1 MIVDQH
7 WFVQWQWSLISSLR
21 GTEITCSLTKVKAPK
36 CGGNWCH
43 KVVEKKEPDKDYPY
57 DSKWALSR
65 LDRNSWDGDESIVY
79 TKIQRSGYVF
89 VGVDSRN
96 SLLQYWKCALWTQWP
111 YSTCAMNLQRKK
123 CIHNKVFQARIASKM
138 MFTGDKWPII
148 NPLRK
153 KSMISVYES
162 IILKGRM
169 GVCKSQNLI
178 TKSVKNKVV

>member
-1 MIVDQH
+1 
-7 WFVQWQWSLISSLR
+7 
-21 GTEITCSLTKVKAPK
+21 
-36 CGGNWCH
+36 
-43 KVVEKKEPDKDYPY
+43 
-57 DSKWALSR
+57 
-65 LDRNSWDGDESIVY
+65 
-79 TKIQRSGYVF
+79 
-89 VGVDSRN
+89 
-96 SLLQYWKCALWTQWP
+96 
-111 YSTCAMNLQRKK
+111 MNLQRKK